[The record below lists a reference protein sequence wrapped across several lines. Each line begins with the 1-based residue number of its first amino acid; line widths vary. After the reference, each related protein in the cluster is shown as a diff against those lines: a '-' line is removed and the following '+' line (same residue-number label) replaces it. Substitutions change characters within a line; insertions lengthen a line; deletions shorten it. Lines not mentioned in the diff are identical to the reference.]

1 MRARLLGSPHP
12 APAAGPPARTARIAA
27 AFVAGAFVFL
37 SLAPALHG
45 APFWSAV
52 SPRIPAVSP
61 HGVLAAS
68 GPVTPAHDA
77 DTCPFCHAAAQAR
90 TVLSPDGAPAPVG
103 RGLVIRL
110 ADRAVAGRVARTR
123 HRPAD
128 PRAPPV
134 GPRTVLA

>member
-1 MRARLLGSPHP
+1 MRARLLGGPHP
-12 APAAGPPARTARIAA
+12 VTAAGRPARTARIAA
-27 AFVAGAFVFL
+27 ALVLGAFVFL

-52 SPRIPAVSP
+52 SPRIPVVSP
-61 HGVLAAS
+61 DGALAAS
-68 GPVTPAHDA
+68 GPVTPVHDA

-110 ADRAVAGRVARTR
+110 ADHAYADQVTRTR